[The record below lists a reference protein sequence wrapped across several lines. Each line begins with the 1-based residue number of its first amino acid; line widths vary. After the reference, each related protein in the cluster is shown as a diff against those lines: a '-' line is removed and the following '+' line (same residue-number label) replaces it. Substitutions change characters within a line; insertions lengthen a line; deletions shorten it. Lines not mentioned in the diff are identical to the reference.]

1 MKRTIFTL
9 LMVFIS
15 LLVMNAQ
22 QATRIKITVGTTSFV
37 ATTLDN
43 ATARAFVALL
53 PLTVTMSELNANEKY
68 YHLEGNLPASPERV
82 STIHA
87 GDLMLYGQ
95 NSVVLFYE
103 SFTTSYSYTRI
114 GAIDDPT
121 GLKTA
126 LGTGNPTVTFERMG
140 SSTGIG
146 SIDHPNIDFNISSDG
161 LWHYTGQAQKI
172 TLIDIN
178 GKVLA
183 SSSNSVL
190 KVNGFPAGIYILK
203 AERAG
208 KVETLK
214 IKI

>member
-53 PLTVTMSELNANEKY
+53 PLTVTMSELNGNEKY

-82 STIHA
+82 STIKA

-114 GAIDDPT
+114 GAIDDPA

-126 LGTGNPTVTFERMG
+126 LGTSNPTVTFERMG
-140 SSTGIG
+140 NSTGME
-146 SIDHPNIDFNISSDG
+146 SIEHRKMDFNISPDG
-161 LWHYTGQAQKI
+161 LLHYTGQARKI

-190 KVNGFPAGIYILK
+190 KVNGFPAGVYILK
-203 AERAG
+203 AEGPGQA
-208 KVETLK
+208 KTLK

>member
-53 PLTVTMSELNANEKY
+53 PLTVTMSELNGNEKY

-82 STIHA
+82 STIKA

-114 GAIDDPT
+114 GAIDDPA

-126 LGTGNPTVTFERMG
+126 LGTGNPTVTFEPMG
-140 SSTGIG
+140 STTGIG
-146 SIDHPNIDFNISSDG
+146 SIEQNKVNYTISSDG
-161 LWHYTGQAQKI
+161 LLHYTGQARKI
-172 TLIDIN
+172 ILIDIN

-190 KVNGFPAGIYILK
+190 KVNGFPPGIYILK
-203 AERAG
+203 AEGSNQA
-208 KVETLK
+208 KTLK